1 MTRQRQL
8 FETKELPIK
17 LRNLTEHE
25 VEQLGLKHFGNL
37 KYYYPDQIKALVLD
51 VQKKLQG
58 KNK

>member
-1 MTRQRQL
+1 M
-8 FETKELPIK
+8 K
-17 LRNLTEHE
+17 LKKLTDAEI
-25 VEQLGLKHFGNL
+25 EQLGIKHFGNL

>member
-1 MTRQRQL
+1 MIQRTL
-8 FETKELPIK
+8 LDSSELPLTLRK
-17 LRNLTEHE
+17 LTDQEIE
-25 VEQLGLKHFGNL
+25 ALGIKHFGNL